1 MIGIINFS
9 AQKPEFVQIFK
20 EAVVQG
26 KHRQA
31 LEALTPRL
39 PEIPLTAEQF
49 VKAAIHHFEH
59 SNTPVPPSLFY
70 LEDKLQMVSS

>member
-1 MIGIINFS
+1 
-9 AQKPEFVQIFK
+9 
-20 EAVVQG
+20 VQG

-31 LEALTPRL
+31 LEALDEALTPRL